1 MKAVIQRV
9 SSASVEVE
17 GSVVSSIGRGFLVL
31 LGVELGDA
39 EADACYLARKTAAL
53 RIFGDDAGKMNLSLS
68 QVGGECLV
76 VSQFTLC
83 ADTRKG
89 NRPGFD
95 RAAPPAEG
103 ERLYKVFVQELAAEG
118 VRTQTGV
125 FRAHMKVSLVN
136 EGPVTIIIDSTQRA
150 AQ

>member
-1 MKAVIQRV
+1 MRTVIQRV
-9 SSASVEVE
+9 LSAGVEID
-17 GSVVSSIGRGFLVL
+17 GTVVSTIDKGFLVL
-31 LGVELGDA
+31 LGVESGDTDS
-39 EADACYLARKTAAL
+39 DALYLARKVATL
-53 RIFGDDAGKMNLSLS
+53 RIFNDNSGKMNLSLS

-103 ERLYKVFVQELAAEG
+103 ERL
-118 VRTQTGV
+118 
-125 FRAHMKVSLVN
+125 
-136 EGPVTIIIDSTQRA
+136 
-150 AQ
+150 